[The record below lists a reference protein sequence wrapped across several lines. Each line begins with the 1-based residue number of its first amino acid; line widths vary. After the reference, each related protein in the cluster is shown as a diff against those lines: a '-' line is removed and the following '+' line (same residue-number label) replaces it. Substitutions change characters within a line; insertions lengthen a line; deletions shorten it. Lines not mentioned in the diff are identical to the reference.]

1 MEKDT
6 VYVTDDD
13 PGIRELV
20 AEYLTGQ
27 GYAVET
33 AEDATSL
40 DRLLAARVPDLL
52 VLDWM
57 MPGEDGLS
65 IARRLR
71 AQPGFPPIIMLSAK
85 GEDIDRIIGLEVGAD
100 DYLPKPFNPRELLAR
115 IRAVLRRQESA
126 VAPAVDETIRQLH
139 FGPFSVNLD
148 ARMLTREGAEIALTT
163 SEYDLL
169 EIFVTHANRA
179 LSRDWL
185 MDQLRGFERDPF
197 DRSIDVRVNR
207 LRKKIEDD
215 PANPAYIRTQRG
227 QGYLFVPVAERSAD
241 DLAGLIVLSAP
252 TWVGLPPQTRAAFER
267 ELARRHGLRL
277 TTTDVGAR

>member
-1 MEKDT
+1 MEKDLI
-6 VYVTDDD
+6 YVTDDD

-33 AEDATSL
+33 AEDAVAL
-40 DRLLAARVPDLL
+40 DRLLAVRLPGLL

-65 IARRLR
+65 VARRLR

-115 IRAVLRRQESA
+115 IRAVLRRQGGA
-126 VAPAVDETIRQLH
+126 APTVAETARQVH

-148 ARMLTREGAEIALTT
+148 ARILSRDGNEITLTGG
-163 SEYDLL
+163 EYELL

-227 QGYLFVPVAERSAD
+227 QGYLFVPQ
-241 DLAGLIVLSAP
+241 GK
-252 TWVGLPPQTRAAFER
+252 G
-267 ELARRHGLRL
+267 
-277 TTTDVGAR
+277 

>member
-1 MEKDT
+1 MEKDSI
-6 VYVTDDD
+6 YVTDDD

-20 AEYLTGQ
+20 AEYLSSQ

-33 AEDATSL
+33 AEDAPAL
-40 DRLLAARVPDLL
+40 DKLLATRLPDLL

-65 IARRLR
+65 VARRLR

-115 IRAVLRRQESA
+115 IRAVMRRPGGA
-126 VAPAVDETIRQLH
+126 ATPTAAETAKRFQ

-148 ARMLTREGAEIALTT
+148 SRTLNRDNDEIMLTTG
-163 SEYDLL
+163 EYELL

-207 LRKKIEDD
+207 LRKKIEED
-215 PANPAYIRTQRG
+215 PSNPAYIRTQRG
-227 QGYLFVPVAERSAD
+227 QGYLFVPQ
-241 DLAGLIVLSAP
+241 GK
-252 TWVGLPPQTRAAFER
+252 G
-267 ELARRHGLRL
+267 
-277 TTTDVGAR
+277 

>member
-1 MEKDT
+1 MEKDI

-20 AEYLTGQ
+20 AEYLTSQ

-33 AEDATSL
+33 AEDAASL
-40 DRLLAARVPDLL
+40 DRLLAARLPDLL

-115 IRAVLRRQESA
+115 IRAVLRRQGGA
-126 VAPAVDETIRQLH
+126 ATPVADTAARRVQ

-148 ARMLTREGAEIALTT
+148 ARTLSRDGAEIALT
-163 SEYDLL
+163 SGEFELL

-215 PANPAYIRTQRG
+215 PANPSYIRTQRG
-227 QGYLFVPVAERSAD
+227 QGYLFVPQ
-241 DLAGLIVLSAP
+241 GK
-252 TWVGLPPQTRAAFER
+252 G
-267 ELARRHGLRL
+267 
-277 TTTDVGAR
+277 

>member
-1 MEKDT
+1 MEKDLI
-6 VYVTDDD
+6 YVTDDD

-20 AEYLTGQ
+20 AEYLASQ
-27 GYAVET
+27 GYAVEM
-33 AEDATSL
+33 AEDAASL
-40 DRLLAARVPDLL
+40 DRLLTARLPDLL

-115 IRAVLRRQESA
+115 IRAVMRRQSGA
-126 VAPAVDETIRQLH
+126 AAPAPAEAARVFH

-148 ARMLTREGAEIALTT
+148 ARALSRDGVEITLTSG
-163 SEYDLL
+163 EYELL

-227 QGYLFVPVAERSAD
+227 QGYLFVPQ
-241 DLAGLIVLSAP
+241 GK
-252 TWVGLPPQTRAAFER
+252 G
-267 ELARRHGLRL
+267 
-277 TTTDVGAR
+277 

>member
-6 VYVTDDD
+6 IYVTDDD

-20 AEYLTGQ
+20 AEYLTRQ

-33 AEDATSL
+33 AEDAHAL
-40 DRLLAARVPDLL
+40 DNLLATRLPDLL

-65 IARRLR
+65 VARRLR

-115 IRAVLRRQESA
+115 IRAVMRRPGG
-126 VAPAVDETIRQLH
+126 VAAPTAADAAKRFP

-148 ARMLTREGAEIALTT
+148 ARTLNRDSDEIMLTSG
-163 SEYDLL
+163 EYELL

-215 PANPAYIRTQRG
+215 PSNPAYIRTQRG
-227 QGYLFVPVAERSAD
+227 QGYLFVPQ
-241 DLAGLIVLSAP
+241 GK
-252 TWVGLPPQTRAAFER
+252 G
-267 ELARRHGLRL
+267 
-277 TTTDVGAR
+277 

>member
-1 MEKDT
+1 MQKDLI
-6 VYVTDDD
+6 YVTDDD
-13 PGIRELV
+13 AGIRELL
-20 AEYLTGQ
+20 AEYLDTQ

-33 AEDATSL
+33 AADAVAL
-40 DRLLAARVPDLL
+40 DRLLAARLPQLV

-65 IARRLR
+65 VARRLR

-115 IRAVLRRQESA
+115 IRAVLRRHA
-126 VAPAVDETIRQLH
+126 AAPALSAETPARTFA
-139 FGPFSVNLD
+139 FGPFVVNFD
-148 ARMLTREGAEIALTT
+148 ARSLTRDGSEIVLTGG
-163 SEYDLL
+163 EYELL
-169 EIFVTHANRA
+169 EIFVSHANRA

-215 PANPAYIRTQRG
+215 PASPAYIRTQRG
-227 QGYLFVPVAERSAD
+227 LGYLFVPRGKD
-241 DLAGLIVLSAP
+241 
-252 TWVGLPPQTRAAFER
+252 
-267 ELARRHGLRL
+267 
-277 TTTDVGAR
+277 

>member
-1 MEKDT
+1 MI
-6 VYVTDDD
+6 YVTDDD

-33 AEDATSL
+33 AEDAVSL
-40 DRLLAARVPDLL
+40 DRLLSARLPDLL

-65 IARRLR
+65 VARRLR

-115 IRAVLRRQESA
+115 IRAVMRRHGA
-126 VAPAVDETIRQLH
+126 AAAPAVAETTRQMR
-139 FGPFSVNLD
+139 FGPFSANLD
-148 ARMLTREGAEIALTT
+148 ARTLTRDGAEITLT
-163 SEYDLL
+163 SGEYELL

-227 QGYLFVPVAERSAD
+227 QGYLFVPQ
-241 DLAGLIVLSAP
+241 GK
-252 TWVGLPPQTRAAFER
+252 G
-267 ELARRHGLRL
+267 
-277 TTTDVGAR
+277 

>member
-6 VYVTDDD
+6 IYVTDDD

-20 AEYLTGQ
+20 AEYLASQ

-33 AEDATSL
+33 AEDAPAL
-40 DRLLAARVPDLL
+40 DRLLARRLPNLL

-65 IARRLR
+65 VARRLR
-71 AQPGFPPIIMLSAK
+71 GQPGFPPIIMLSAK

-115 IRAVLRRQESA
+115 IRAVMRRNGGPA
-126 VAPAVDETIRQLH
+126 APATGDTTRAVN

-148 ARMLTREGAEIALTT
+148 ARTLTRDGAEIPLT
-163 SEYDLL
+163 SGEYELL
-169 EIFVTHANRA
+169 EIFVSHANRA

-227 QGYLFVPVAERSAD
+227 QGYLFVPQGKGSGVRDQDPGSSE
-241 DLAGLIVLSAP
+241 
-252 TWVGLPPQTRAAFER
+252 
-267 ELARRHGLRL
+267 
-277 TTTDVGAR
+277 

>member
-1 MEKDT
+1 MDKPLI
-6 VYVTDDD
+6 YVTDDD

-20 AEYLTGQ
+20 AEYLTTQ
-27 GYAVET
+27 DYAVET
-33 AEDATSL
+33 AADASAL
-40 DRLLAARVPDLL
+40 DRLLAARRPDLV

-115 IRAVLRRQESA
+115 IRAVLRRQGGAATSSE
-126 VAPAVDETIRQLH
+126 PARTVR
-139 FGPFSVNLD
+139 FGPFRVNLD
-148 ARMLTREGAEIALTT
+148 ARTLSRDGAEVALTGG
-163 SEYDLL
+163 EYELL

-215 PANPAYIRTQRG
+215 PAHPAYIRTQRG
-227 QGYLFVPVAERSAD
+227 MGYIFVPQGKGAEPGTS
-241 DLAGLIVLSAP
+241 P
-252 TWVGLPPQTRAAFER
+252 
-267 ELARRHGLRL
+267 
-277 TTTDVGAR
+277 

>member
-6 VYVTDDD
+6 IYVTDDD

-20 AEYLTGQ
+20 AEYLTSQ
-27 GYAVET
+27 GYRVDT
-33 AEDATSL
+33 AEDAVAL
-40 DRLLAARVPDLL
+40 ARLLAVRLPDLL

-65 IARRLR
+65 VARRLR
-71 AQPGFPPIIMLSAK
+71 AQPGFPPIIMLSAR

-115 IRAVLRRQESA
+115 IRAVLRRQNGTA
-126 VAPAVDETIRQLH
+126 DPAAAETARLVR

-148 ARMLTREGAEIALTT
+148 ARTLSREGTEIPLTGG
-163 SEYDLL
+163 EYELL

-227 QGYLFVPVAERSAD
+227 QGYLFVPQ
-241 DLAGLIVLSAP
+241 GK
-252 TWVGLPPQTRAAFER
+252 G
-267 ELARRHGLRL
+267 
-277 TTTDVGAR
+277 

>member
-1 MEKDT
+1 MGKDT
-6 VYVTDDD
+6 IYVTDDD

-20 AEYLTGQ
+20 AEYLTSQ
-27 GYAVET
+27 GYSVET
-33 AEDATSL
+33 AEDAASL
-40 DRLLAARVPDLL
+40 DRLLAVRLPDLL

-65 IARRLR
+65 IARSLR

-115 IRAVLRRQESA
+115 IRAVLRRQGSTA
-126 VAPAVDETIRQLH
+126 APAAVETARLAH

-148 ARMLTREGAEIALTT
+148 ARILSRDGAEITLTGG
-163 SEYDLL
+163 EYELL

-227 QGYLFVPVAERSAD
+227 QGYLFVPQ
-241 DLAGLIVLSAP
+241 GK
-252 TWVGLPPQTRAAFER
+252 G
-267 ELARRHGLRL
+267 
-277 TTTDVGAR
+277 

>member
-1 MEKDT
+1 MDKPLI
-6 VYVTDDD
+6 YVTDDD

-20 AEYLTGQ
+20 AEYLTAQ
-27 GYAVET
+27 DYAVET
-33 AEDATSL
+33 AADAAAL
-40 DRLLAARVPDLL
+40 DRLLAARRPDLV

-115 IRAVLRRQESA
+115 IRAVLRRQGGA
-126 VAPAVDETIRQLH
+126 TAPAASARTVR
-139 FGPFSVNLD
+139 FGPFSLNLD
-148 ARMLTREGAEIALTT
+148 ARTLSRDGAEIALTGG
-163 SEYDLL
+163 EYELL
-169 EIFVTHANRA
+169 EILVTHANRA

-215 PANPAYIRTQRG
+215 PAHPAYIRTQRG
-227 QGYLFVPVAERSAD
+227 MGYIFVPQGKGA
-241 DLAGLIVLSAP
+241 AP
-252 TWVGLPPQTRAAFER
+252 GNRP
-267 ELARRHGLRL
+267 
-277 TTTDVGAR
+277 

>member
-1 MEKDT
+1 MKT
-6 VYVTDDD
+6 VTIYVTDDD
-13 PGIRELV
+13 PGIRELL
-20 AEYLTGQ
+20 AEYLDTQ
-27 GYAVET
+27 GYDVHT
-33 AEDATSL
+33 AENAVALDA
-40 DRLLAARVPDLL
+40 LLAHKLPDLV

-65 IARRLR
+65 VARRLR

-115 IRAVLRRQESA
+115 VRAVLRRQQPATAEAPSA
-126 VAPAVDETIRQLH
+126 RVVN

-148 ARMLTREGAEIALTT
+148 SRNLSRDGSEISLTGG
-163 SEYDLL
+163 EYELL
-169 EIFVTHANRA
+169 EIFVAHANRA

-227 QGYLFVPVAERSAD
+227 QGYLFVPQGKGEA
-241 DLAGLIVLSAP
+241 
-252 TWVGLPPQTRAAFER
+252 
-267 ELARRHGLRL
+267 
-277 TTTDVGAR
+277 

>member
-1 MEKDT
+1 
-6 VYVTDDD
+6 
-13 PGIRELV
+13 
-20 AEYLTGQ
+20 
-27 GYAVET
+27 VET
-33 AEDATSL
+33 AEDAISL
-40 DRLLAARVPDLL
+40 DRLLARRLPDLL

-115 IRAVLRRQESA
+115 IRAVMRRQGG
-126 VAPAVDETIRQLH
+126 VIAPAVAEATKRFQ

-148 ARMLTREGAEIALTT
+148 ARTLTRDGAEIILTT
-163 SEYDLL
+163 GEYELL

-227 QGYLFVPVAERSAD
+227 QGYLFM
-241 DLAGLIVLSAP
+241 
-252 TWVGLPPQTRAAFER
+252 PQ
-267 ELARRHGLRL
+267 GK
-277 TTTDVGAR
+277 G

>member
-1 MEKDT
+1 MNTDT
-6 VYVTDDD
+6 IYVTDDD
-13 PGIRELV
+13 AGIRELL
-20 AEYLTGQ
+20 AEYLATQ
-27 GYAVET
+27 GYTVHT
-33 AEDATSL
+33 AENAVALDA
-40 DRLLAARVPDLL
+40 LLAKKLPDLL

-65 IARRLR
+65 VARRLR

-115 IRAVLRRQESA
+115 VRAVLRRQNT
-126 VAPAVDETIRQLH
+126 VPAENTGTRVVT

-148 ARMLTREGAEIALTT
+148 SRSLARDDNEITLTGG
-163 SEYDLL
+163 EYELL

-207 LRKKIEDD
+207 LRKKIEED

-227 QGYLFVPVAERSAD
+227 QGYLFVPQ
-241 DLAGLIVLSAP
+241 GK
-252 TWVGLPPQTRAAFER
+252 GAA
-267 ELARRHGLRL
+267 
-277 TTTDVGAR
+277 

>member
-1 MEKDT
+1 MEKDLI
-6 VYVTDDD
+6 YVTDDD

-20 AEYLTGQ
+20 AEYLASQ
-27 GYAVET
+27 GYTVET
-33 AEDATSL
+33 AEDAVAL
-40 DRLLAARVPDLL
+40 DSLLAARLPSLL

-65 IARRLR
+65 VARRLR

-115 IRAVLRRQESA
+115 IRAVLRRGSDVVPL
-126 VAPAVDETIRQLH
+126 VATETAKRFP

-148 ARMLTREGAEIALTT
+148 ARTLSRDGTEITLTSG
-163 SEYDLL
+163 EYELL

-227 QGYLFVPVAERSAD
+227 QGYLFVPQ
-241 DLAGLIVLSAP
+241 GK
-252 TWVGLPPQTRAAFER
+252 G
-267 ELARRHGLRL
+267 
-277 TTTDVGAR
+277 

>member
-1 MEKDT
+1 MNTDT
-6 VYVTDDD
+6 IYVTDDD
-13 PGIRELV
+13 PGIRELL
-20 AEYLTGQ
+20 AEYLGTQ
-27 GYAVET
+27 GYTVQT
-33 AEDATSL
+33 AENAVALDA
-40 DRLLAARVPDLL
+40 LLAHKRPDLL

-65 IARRLR
+65 VARRLR

-115 IRAVLRRQESA
+115 VRAVLRRQPP
-126 VAPAVDETIRQLH
+126 APEEATKNTRVFS
-139 FGPFSVNLD
+139 FGPFAVNLD
-148 ARMLTREGAEIALTT
+148 ARSLNRDGSEISLTGG
-163 SEYDLL
+163 EYELL

-215 PANPAYIRTQRG
+215 PANPGYIRTQRG
-227 QGYLFVPVAERSAD
+227 QGYLFVPQGKGEA
-241 DLAGLIVLSAP
+241 
-252 TWVGLPPQTRAAFER
+252 
-267 ELARRHGLRL
+267 
-277 TTTDVGAR
+277 

>member
-1 MEKDT
+1 MRGVQDPRYSWRMHKDLI
-6 VYVTDDD
+6 YVTDDD
-13 PGIRELV
+13 SGIRELV
-20 AEYLTGQ
+20 AEYLEKQ

-33 AEDATSL
+33 AADAVAL
-40 DRLLAARVPDLL
+40 DQLLAARLPQLV

-65 IARRLR
+65 VARRLR

-115 IRAVLRRQESA
+115 IRAVLRRPLA
-126 VAPAVDETIRQLH
+126 APALSDAAPARVFA
-139 FGPFSVNLD
+139 FGPFIVNLD
-148 ARMLTREGAEIALTT
+148 ARSLTREGSEIVLTGG
-163 SEYDLL
+163 EYELL
-169 EIFVTHANRA
+169 EIFVSHANRA

-185 MDQLRGFERDPF
+185 MDQLRGFERDPL

-215 PANPAYIRTQRG
+215 PASPAYIRTQRG
-227 QGYLFVPVAERSAD
+227 QGYLFVPRGKD
-241 DLAGLIVLSAP
+241 
-252 TWVGLPPQTRAAFER
+252 
-267 ELARRHGLRL
+267 
-277 TTTDVGAR
+277 

>member
-1 MEKDT
+1 MEKT
-6 VYVTDDD
+6 TLYVTDDD

-20 AEYLTGQ
+20 AEYLGSQ
-27 GYAVET
+27 GYVVEM
-33 AEDATSL
+33 AEDAPAL
-40 DRLLAARVPDLL
+40 DKLLEVRWPDLL

-65 IARRLR
+65 VARRLR

-115 IRAVLRRQESA
+115 IRAVLRRHVAVVTEVTESA
-126 VAPAVDETIRQLH
+126 KRVE
-139 FGPFSVNLD
+139 FGPYCVNLD
-148 ARMLTREGAEIALTT
+148 ARTLSRAGEEIMLTGG
-163 SEYDLL
+163 EYALL
-169 EIFVTHANRA
+169 EIFVTHVNRA

-227 QGYLFVPVAERSAD
+227 QGYMF
-241 DLAGLIVLSAP
+241 
-252 TWVGLPPQTRAAFER
+252 LPQ
-267 ELARRHGLRL
+267 GK
-277 TTTDVGAR
+277 G

>member
-1 MEKDT
+1 MNTDT
-6 VYVTDDD
+6 IYVTDDD
-13 PGIRELV
+13 SGIRELL
-20 AEYLTGQ
+20 AEYLSTQ
-27 GYAVET
+27 GYTVHT
-33 AEDATSL
+33 AENAVALDA
-40 DRLLAARVPDLL
+40 LLAKKLPDLL

-65 IARRLR
+65 VARRLR

-115 IRAVLRRQESA
+115 VRAVLRRQST
-126 VAPAVDETIRQLH
+126 VPAEKTDARRVT

-148 ARMLTREGAEIALTT
+148 SRSLARDDNEITLTGG
-163 SEYDLL
+163 EYELL

-227 QGYLFVPVAERSAD
+227 QGYLFVPQGKGPA
-241 DLAGLIVLSAP
+241 
-252 TWVGLPPQTRAAFER
+252 
-267 ELARRHGLRL
+267 
-277 TTTDVGAR
+277 